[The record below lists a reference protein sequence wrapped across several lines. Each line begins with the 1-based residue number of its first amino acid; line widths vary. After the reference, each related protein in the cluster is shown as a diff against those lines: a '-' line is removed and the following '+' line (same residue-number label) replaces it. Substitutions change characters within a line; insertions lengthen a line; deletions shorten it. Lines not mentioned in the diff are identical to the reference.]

1 MSIEEQSFGLR
12 DLSADWSD
20 LDLSILKG
28 GRPTAP
34 RLEDDYLHPFWMQF
48 VRETAEST
56 NAPPDF
62 VAMPLLSTA
71 AALIGNSRHV
81 SPWVGWTEPTVL
93 WIATVGLPG
102 SGKTPAAKPVFE
114 ALADIELKRFP
125 AYEERLAGYR
135 RDSEEFQ
142 VRLEVW
148 KKDVAAAVK
157 SNKPSPLF
165 DMQEPEKPVEPCL
178 QANDATVEKL
188 CLLLRDE
195 PKGLLYRRDELSGW
209 VECMDRYGNGG
220 DRPFWLEA
228 WSGGTYTQHRVKH
241 DRPIRIDHLAVSIFG
256 TTQPDKIAR
265 MLKNDPDD
273 GLLQRFLWSMPDRV
287 PYQRPQVTGDTVT
300 MKAALGRLADL
311 EMDVSESGNPVPRII
326 PLSPDAADAMEA
338 FQRQMYAR
346 VGMSSGVMTGVFAKA
361 SGRMAQLALVLTY
374 LKWAVS
380 DDAEPIRVEIEEA
393 VMAANLM
400 ADYFLPMAKRVF
412 HEAAL
417 SQECGD
423 AVAIARWIERD
434 ERGHVNP
441 RSMARGEDRHPGTKD
456 PQRIRSA
463 IAVLIEWGVL
473 AEPLKSGGFEKPRLD
488 YPVNPKFLGS

>member
-1 MSIEEQSFGLR
+1 MTYRQTGPTLIS
-12 DLSADWSD
+12 LS
-20 LDLSILKG
+20 LKG

-34 RLEDDYLHPFWMQF
+34 RLEDDYLHPFWTQF

-71 AALIGNSRHV
+71 AALIGTSRHV
-81 SPWVGWTEPTVL
+81 SPWAGWTEPTVL

-125 AYEERLAGYR
+125 AYEERLDGYR
-135 RDSEEFQ
+135 RDSEEYQ
-142 VRLEVW
+142 VRLESW

-178 QANDATVEKL
+178 QANDATLEKL

-265 MLKNDPDD
+265 MLKRDPDD
-273 GLLQRFLWSMPDRV
+273 GLLQRFLV
-287 PYQRPQVTGDTVT
+287 A
-300 MKAALGRLADL
+300 AALMLVPAIVAARTPVWRATTVALLCLLA
-311 EMDVSESGNPVPRII
+311 P
-326 PLSPDAADAMEA
+326 
-338 FQRQMYAR
+338 QR
-346 VGMSSGVMTGVFAKA
+346 
-361 SGRMAQLALVLTY
+361 
-374 LKWAVS
+374 
-380 DDAEPIRVEIEEA
+380 
-393 VMAANLM
+393 
-400 ADYFLPMAKRVF
+400 
-412 HEAAL
+412 
-417 SQECGD
+417 GD
-423 AVAIARWIERD
+423 AWNRD
-434 ERGHVNP
+434 
-441 RSMARGEDRHPGTKD
+441 RSYGSLD
-456 PQRIRSA
+456 PDS
-463 IAVLIEWGVL
+463 
-473 AEPLKSGGFEKPRLD
+473 
-488 YPVNPKFLGS
+488 